1 MVPGRECAGAN
12 KTNQSKQIIMTPL
25 EKRIASFIK
34 DHYDEEEDCLDIQ
47 FYRLYTDSDLFD
59 NSVSDCAFGECKP
72 TDVLNFEYVK
82 REDGREYVQLFVS
95 TPEDDC
101 QEWFT
106 FSELSRRDRRNVARL
121 FDEMTARSGFTQ
133 RTPAIAM

>member
-1 MVPGRECAGAN
+1 
-12 KTNQSKQIIMTPL
+12 MTPL
-25 EKRIASFIK
+25 EKRIALFIK
-34 DHYDEEEDCLDIQ
+34 DHYDEKEDCLDIE

-59 NSVSDCAFGECKP
+59 GAVRDCSFSDCNP

-95 TPEDDC
+95 TPDDDC

-106 FSELSRRDRRNVARL
+106 FSDLSQRDRDNVVRL
-121 FDEMTARSGFTQ
+121 FDEMTARCGFKQ
-133 RTPAIAM
+133 RMPVPAV

>member
-1 MVPGRECAGAN
+1 
-12 KTNQSKQIIMTPL
+12 MTPL
-25 EKRIASFIK
+25 EKRIALFIK
-34 DHYDEEEDCLDIQ
+34 DHYDEEEDCLGIE
-47 FYRLYTDSDLFD
+47 FYRVYTDSDLFD
-59 NSVSDCAFGECKP
+59 NSVSDCAFGECKL

-121 FDEMTARSGFTQ
+121 FDEMTARHGFKQ
-133 RTPAIAM
+133 RTPVLAV